1 MNNSIYGK
9 TIEKLRKKLKVRL
22 FDNVRDCKKYVTKP
36 SFFSQEI
43 SSIVNEAIRGVSDS
57 YFFL

>member
-43 SSIVNEAIRGVSDS
+43 SSIVNEAIRGVSYY